1 MTTPPVDL
9 RYVSLLVA
17 TPDRAPDIAA
27 IHAKLFDPAWD
38 DAAVTALLDHP
49 ASAAYLAVLGQPKQ
63 TVGFV
68 MSQIAGDEAE
78 ILSIGVAPDF
88 QRSGLGRTMLEGL
101 IRSLR
106 RAEIT
111 KLFLEVAADN
121 IPALVLYKKLGFDE
135 IGRRKAY
142 YHRVGAPAE
151 DALNLALAI

>member
-1 MTTPPVDL
+1 MTPPVDL
-9 RYVSLLVA
+9 RYLSLLVA
-17 TPDRAPDIAA
+17 TPDRAAEIAA
-27 IHAKLFDPAWD
+27 IHARLFDPPWD
-38 DAAVTALLDHP
+38 EAAVTALLEHP
-49 ASAAYLAVLGQPKQ
+49 ASAAYLALLGQPKQ

-78 ILSIGVAPDF
+78 ILSIGVAPEY
-88 QRSGLGRTMLEGL
+88 QRSGLGRSMFDGL

-121 IPALVLYKKLGFDE
+121 IPALVLYKKLGFSE

-142 YHRVGAPAE
+142 YHRAGAPAE
-151 DALNLALAI
+151 DALNLALEI